1 MTEPSHPQEIPI
13 PMDGFQQVL
22 EMLRV
27 AEAPFRDSLLKR
39 IERQNAKLAQLLR
52 KDLKRN

>member
-1 MTEPSHPQEIPI
+1 
-13 PMDGFQQVL
+13 MDGFQQVL